1 MSSDRK
7 RNARAALHQ
16 LGQMSPSL
24 QSVVR
29 HYIEHLEVELPRQ
42 KIKMMQLRNA
52 SKRLLKLHQRALEG
66 DVAEMVVWDDAVVA
80 LKMALEDR

>member
-1 MSSDRK
+1 MSSDRR

-29 HYIEHLEVELPRQ
+29 TYIEHLEIELPRQ
-42 KIKMMQLRNA
+42 KIKVMQLRGA
-52 SKRLLKLHQRALEG
+52 LKRLADELKASDPMHKSG
-66 DVAEMVVWDDAVVA
+66 TFSTDAYKQA
-80 LKMALEDR
+80 RDTLEDTK